1 MEVTEFAQLISGW
14 FFLIAVICF
23 IGLVILML
31 LEL

>member
-1 MEVTEFAQLISGW
+1 MEVTEFAQLISEW
-14 FFLIAVICF
+14 FSLIAVICF